1 MMGSGA
7 LSRLSRA
14 NLPELILVAE
24 AQLVLLRCQLQ
35 KMLRPVGSLVRADQE
50 PEQPGDSSRVREA
63 SEIGWAV
70 TRAAR
75 FGVFRPQCLVRS
87 LAIQR
92 MLRRRGIVGSE
103 LRIGIRLE
111 KKGMV
116 AHAWV
121 ELCGAVIGD
130 STQNVSTFTPA
141 PNLRMVQL

>member
-1 MMGSGA
+1 MSETGA
-7 LSRLSRA
+7 LSRLARA
-14 NLPELILVAE
+14 NLPELVLVAE
-24 AQLVLLRCQLQ
+24 AQLVLLRCQLE
-35 KMLRPVGSLVRADQE
+35 KLLRPVGSLVRADVE
-50 PEQPGDSSRVREA
+50 PKQVGDSSKIREA
-63 SEIGWAV
+63 SQVGWAV

-75 FGVFRPQCLVRS
+75 YGVFRPQCLVRS

-92 MLRRRGIVGSE
+92 MLKRRGIAGSE

-111 KKGMV
+111 NNRML

-130 STQNVSTFTPA
+130 SAQNVSTFTPA